1 MTDGRLRD
9 TFALLLREGHG
20 RPVSLSADAERTIRR
35 RIGIRWAGRIG
46 ALVVVGALGTAAAAG
61 AYGGGDGSPT
71 ALESP
76 VATPTIGVAAVT
88 FPVAGGP
95 EFVSAAAGLKCGD
108 PAPKPHPTEHDV
120 ALSLT
125 ETHSW
130 NVGNPIQTPNDMPGV
145 RPYLSQTPN
154 SELGVVGNSGISLIV
169 ARDGVIVGAV
179 PSTAVDVGW
188 NSPTSEYR
196 FPRGG
201 VFDASLVAPWISCP
215 GVDRVENSS
224 IEAGPYEIVA
234 MTRVFS
240 TPESVALY
248 QELGFY
254 GNGYNLDPANLDP
267 QGIYL
272 PGSYDCAQAVD
283 QHSPAR
289 GCLPDFTDNAA
300 YDPETSTM
308 TVLYDTK
315 DFVEEFSAVLVSES
329 LTVTIP
335 GKEDVAW
342 MQNYDLASPDAFDAI
357 DQFTCGA
364 TASYISM
371 GSGLGPWVST
381 SVDESSPGPQVE
393 GGPFAATALA
403 GSISDGSV
411 AELMPGAR
419 VVLLQT
425 TMIPDLESNSS
436 TQLQTVIGS
445 AAVSA
450 GGSFTVD
457 RFSGPQP
464 MTFTS
469 DAATACSGVEGGTIT
484 RLAVPVLVGTW
495 RVVALDGTVTT
506 VDFASDLSM
515 MPSGSIT
522 YFGG

>member
-1 MTDGRLRD
+1 MTGDRLRD
-9 TFALLLREGHG
+9 TFALLLREGHA
-20 RPVSLSADAERTIRR
+20 RPATLSADAERTIRR
-35 RIGIRWAGRIG
+35 RIGLRWAGRIG

-61 AYGGGDGSPT
+61 AYGGGVGSPT

-76 VATPTIGVAAVT
+76 IPTPTIGVAAVT

-120 ALSLT
+120 ALTLT
-125 ETHSW
+125 ESSVTYQGS
-130 NVGNPIQTPNDMPGV
+130 GTQTSIELPAV
-145 RPYLSQTPN
+145 AAQLSQTPDT
-154 SELGVVGNSGISLIV
+154 ELGIVGNSGISLIV
-169 ARDGVIVGAV
+169 ARDGAVVGVIPYGGVE
-179 PSTAVDVGW
+179 PGW
-188 NSPTSEYR
+188 NTASRVLSNEGQ
-196 FPRGG
+196 FS
-201 VFDASLVAPWISCP
+201 ASLVAPWIPCP
-215 GVDRVENSS
+215 GDDPSRSS
-224 IEAGPYEIVA
+224 DLEAGTYDIVA

-254 GNGYNLDPANLDP
+254 GSGGNLDPTYLDP

-272 PGSYDCAQAVD
+272 PGSYDCALTVD
-283 QHSPAR
+283 QRAPAR

-300 YDPETSTM
+300 YDADTSTVTM
-308 TVLYDTK
+308 LYKTK
-315 DFVEEFSAVLVSES
+315 DFVKEFSAVLVSAP
-329 LTVTIP
+329 LTITIP
-335 GKEDVAW
+335 GKEDIAW
-342 MQNYDLASPDAFDAI
+342 MQNYESASHDAFDSI
-357 DQFTCGA
+357 GQFTCGA

-371 GSGLGPWVST
+371 GHGLGPWVST
-381 SVDESSPGPQVE
+381 SLDESSPGPQVE

-403 GSISDGSV
+403 GGISDGSV

-419 VVLLQT
+419 VVLLQN
-425 TMIPDLESNSS
+425 TMIPDPESNSS

-445 AAVSA
+445 AVVSA

-464 MTFTS
+464 MVFTS
-469 DAATACSGVEGGTIT
+469 EAATACPGVEGGTIT

-495 RVVALDGTVTT
+495 RVVAPDGTVTT

-515 MPSGSIT
+515 TPSGSIT